1 MFTDRM
7 KINHEDGD
15 TAPDYGSLYLRHST
29 PEQVNDYGGALVSD
43 VSKLTL
49 ITNCAAG
56 STCIFNDGSLYIKNF
71 DGAWS
76 QFAGTSDTV
85 GSSQTA
91 ASTNSLNLSPLNIGR
106 NVLLDN
112 ADVQE
117 NELEYVGDETG
128 EELEAIEVEPGE
140 FGEISSDMR

>member
-7 KINHEDGD
+7 EINHEDGD

-71 DGAWS
+71 DGTWS

-91 ASTNSLNLSPLNIGR
+91 ASTNSLNFSPLNIGR

-140 FGEISSDMR
+140 FGTVSSDMR

>member
-49 ITNCAAG
+49 IANCAAG

-71 DGAWS
+71 DGTWS

-117 NELEYVGDETG
+117 NEFEYVGDETG